1 MTLEEMRASD
11 KVTVTPAEAASV
23 LGCSPQGLRMT
34 AREDPLSLGFPVTVI
49 GTRVFIP
56 RAPFVTFLTGSEE
69 ATV

>member
-1 MTLEEMRASD
+1 MTLEEMRSLD
-11 KVTVTPAEAASV
+11 RVTVTPAEAASV

-34 AREDPLSLGFPVTVI
+34 AREDPLALGFPVTVI

-56 RAPFVTFLTGSEE
+56 RLPFVEYLTGR

>member
-1 MTLEEMRASD
+1 MTLEEMRASG

-23 LGCSPQGLRMT
+23 LGCSAQGLRLT

-56 RAPFVTFLTGSEE
+56 RIPFLQYLSGKDE
-69 ATV
+69 